1 MCHKVLKYTG
11 TKVIAAAAAA
21 ATKERAAIRPKM
33 SNHLES

>member
-11 TKVIAAAAAA
+11 TKVIAAAAA